1 MAVLNAANEIA
12 VEHFLDQRIRF
23 TEISNLITEVM
34 ERTTTGSANDLAAI
48 LDADAAARRLAREL
62 VKMRA

>member
-12 VEHFLDQRIRF
+12 VEQFLHRRIRF

-34 ERTTTGSANDLAAI
+34 ERTATGPADDLAAI
-48 LDADAAARRLAREL
+48 LAADAAARRLAREL
-62 VKMRA
+62 VEVRA